1 MAFEAIT
8 LDEVQ
13 PGKPVTNDLMEKIKY
28 NFDYLYG
35 LLGASGVIGVPN
47 QSFEIDADEDGVPDQ
62 WTKNLYA
69 GGGGAYETDDVIH
82 GARAF
87 KFTHPGGAGN
97 GGGYLTSDY
106 IEAAG
111 GSHVGLRLWLKC
123 SAAGIKVEAKLLCYD
138 EDKIALAGGD
148 ADRTAY
154 TSVANPI
161 VWANV
166 GGTVDLP
173 ADTRYVKVQLHG
185 GVDDTDVAGTV
196 LFDFPNLLI
205 TQTNLHHEVFEAG
218 DELLQS
224 ANTTRNITETSWYL
238 VKSIKLAR
246 GGTVRTYFELS
257 GLTGNYQSYAQ
268 IRRNGVAVGTIRT
281 KTVQDWEAFTEDIA
295 GWTAGDHC
303 EVWCYVVATA
313 VEGIRNFRVYVDDLF
328 TTVQITD

>member
-8 LDEVQ
+8 LAEVQ
-13 PGKPVTNDLMEKIKY
+13 PGEPLTNDVMEKIKY

-35 LLGASGVIGVPN
+35 LLGATGVIGVPN

-69 GGGGAYETDDVIH
+69 GGAGAYEETDLVH
-82 GARAF
+82 GAKAF

-111 GSHVGLRLWLKC
+111 GSQIGLRFWLKC

-138 EDKIALAGGD
+138 EDKIALAGAD
-148 ADRTAY
+148 ADRTVYA
-154 TSVANPI
+154 SVDNPTA
-161 VWANV
+161 WANV
-166 GGTVDLP
+166 GGTAALP
-173 ADTRYVKVQLHG
+173 ADTRYVKIQLHG
-185 GVDDTDVAGTV
+185 GVDDIDVAGTV
-196 LFDFPNLLI
+196 LFDFVNLLL

-224 ANTTRNITETSWYL
+224 ANTSRSISHTVWTLY
-238 VKSIKLAR
+238 KSIKLAR

-257 GLTGNYQSYAQ
+257 GLTGDYQSYAQ
-268 IRRNGVAVGTIRT
+268 VRRNGVAVGTIRT
-281 KTVQDWEAFTEDIA
+281 KTVQDWEAFTEDIS
-295 GWTAGDHC
+295 GWDAGDHC

-313 VEGIRNFRVYVDDLF
+313 VDGIRNFRIKVADTF
-328 TTVQITD
+328 TTDAITD